1 MFFFC
6 ILFVYSNFNVYN
18 ATLKKKKQHNT
29 TLKHTKVRKS
39 KVQNRNT
46 KTHFDGIFK
55 TPPKNWTFDMRGD
68 KDKEGS

>member
-1 MFFFC
+1 MFFLC

-18 ATLKKKKQHNT
+18 VTFKKKQHNT
-29 TLKHTKVRKS
+29 TLKHTKVWKS

-55 TPPKNWTFDMRGD
+55 TKKKLDI
-68 KDKEGS
+68 

>member
-18 ATLKKKKQHNT
+18 ATLKKKQKKKQHNT
-29 TLKHTKVRKS
+29 TLKQTKVRKS

-55 TPPKNWTFDMRGD
+55 TKKKKKLDI
-68 KDKEGS
+68 